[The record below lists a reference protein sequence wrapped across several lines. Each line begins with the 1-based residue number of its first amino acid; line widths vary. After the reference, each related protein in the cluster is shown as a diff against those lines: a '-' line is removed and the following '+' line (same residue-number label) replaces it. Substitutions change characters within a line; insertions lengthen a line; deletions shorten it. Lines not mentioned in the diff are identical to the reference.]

1 MDGSVYSVDFQGCL
15 LMECDWSIHLSIHL
29 MQRALGECLLH
40 AKQCAGCHYHR
51 NKAWALLSGPS
62 GVVVGRVRYMV
73 PVHGEQECG
82 AWRGHRGVSPPA
94 AAGERRPLQMTGTA
108 ELGGR
113 PVSGQVAWAV
123 GCV

>member
-1 MDGSVYSVDFQGCL
+1 MGP
-15 LMECDWSIHLSIHL
+15 
-29 MQRALGECLLH
+29 ALRTIRCGGGE
-40 AKQCAGCHYHR
+40 GT
-51 NKAWALLSGPS
+51 G
-62 GVVVGRVRYMV
+62 YMV
-73 PVHGEQECG
+73 PIHGEQECA